1 MDTTKLRELATT
13 RKLYRNNGTKN
24 LALVMLAMLE
34 EDQNKPEHV
43 EVKPV
48 AVKPVEVKQKPVEV
62 KPVEVKPVEPAVV
75 VKPVEPVVEVKPV
88 ELSEVEPVVEVK
100 PVELSEVEP
109 IVDIPE
115 ADATESD
122 TETELDLSDEE
133 PEVIAVEEDKEKV
146 QIGSY
151 DYETAV
157 CPKCE
162 KLREADRQAY
172 MKDNGTSVIPFNFFR
187 LHCKKCTRVKYESYR
202 KTKDSKKLMDKA
214 IQKNAQKKAEVQT
227 TTNKITEIQQ
237 LKNAR
242 TGKIDTGKMKKDV
255 VESLDKSGNF
265 HLNLYVK

>member
-13 RKLYRNNGTKN
+13 RKLYRNHGTRN
-24 LALVMLAMLE
+24 LALVMLAIFE
-34 EDQNKPEHV
+34 EDEKKQVDKSV
-43 EVKPV
+43 LVPV
-48 AVKPVEVKQKPVEV
+48 ADPPLVEVKQE
-62 KPVEVKPVEPAVV
+62 
-75 VKPVEPVVEVKPV
+75 PV
-88 ELSEVEPVVEVK
+88 ELAV
-100 PVELSEVEP
+100 VEP
-109 IVDIPE
+109 IVEEKQEEKKPQEQAPTPDVPDVGE
-115 ADATESD
+115 VLEATESD

-133 PEVIAVEEDKEKV
+133 PEVIVVDDDKEKV

-172 MKDNGTSVIPFNFFR
+172 MKDNGVSVIPFNFFR

-202 KTKDSKKLMDKA
+202 KAKDSKKLMDKA
-214 IQKNAQKKAEVQT
+214 IQKNTQKKAEVQT

-242 TGKIDTGKMKKDV
+242 TGKVDTSKMKKDV
-255 VESLDKSGNF
+255 IESMDKSSNF
-265 HLNLYVK
+265 SLNLYVK